1 MSTLAPSASSF
12 ALICS
17 AYCLLTFS
25 LTGLGAVSTNS
36 LASFRPSPV
45 SSRTT
50 LITWIFLSP
59 TAARTASNSVCSS
72 TATAGAPTA
81 IIGAAATATGAA
93 ALTPNLSSRALTSS
107 ASSSTVRFSIA
118 PRISSL
124 FSFSFVAIVTLPP
137 RPPPPLH
144 HAALGLQLAHLA
156 DEVLDDLGG
165 DHRVAVAEG
174 GGGRSLQ
181 VDLQPLDPSLA
192 GGDKHQAVFHHL
204 VLHPYPSTG

>member
-72 TATAGAPTA
+72 TATAGAP
-81 IIGAAATATGAA
+81 AAMTGAGAPPGGGRVGQRA
-93 ALTPNLSSRALTSS
+93 APLR
-107 ASSSTVRFSIA
+107 RH
-118 PRISSL
+118 R
-124 FSFSFVAIVTLPP
+124 
-137 RPPPPLH
+137 PPLH

-156 DEVLDDLGG
+156 DEVLNDLGG

-174 GGGRSLQ
+174 GGGRALQ
-181 VDLQPLDPSLA
+181 GGPQPPDPHLA
-192 GGDKHQAVFHHL
+192 GGGKHQ
-204 VLHPYPSTG
+204 